1 MEKEKKLNKYE
12 LQSLQPKNDI
22 KSEVI
27 DDIKKILL
35 DGKYKNIAIT
45 GPYSS
50 GKSSII
56 NSTINELYNE
66 KEPKEKQNKKA
77 QNKDRK
83 GRVKNNYKENNKT
96 IKISLAKLL
105 KNNDVDE
112 KELESTIV
120 EKINNSCK
128 KYIDKHNICFNSRA
142 SLLITM
148 IISFMVWTNI
158 YSKYV
163 FWLKNYS
170 WWLFLL
176 RIIAW
181 IIPVCFICFGLLS
194 IINKILSLNIKLGD
208 LNLELKLDRSTE
220 NPIMSNLS
228 YIKRALTIAKVKFVV
243 FEDLDRFNFPNIFD
257 KLRDLNINLNEN
269 IDVIFIYEV
278 RDDLFSASNKG
289 KFFDIAIP
297 IVPFVS
303 YESSGEELRKMF
315 KTTPINDSITYEFI
329 SNIAVYVNDVR
340 ILKNA
345 FNNFCIYYNGLNID
359 SIDCQKLFSF
369 MLYKELF
376 PNDFYKLQN
385 NKGILYNV
393 FNAKKDFINNK
404 INYYKNKISEYQDIL
419 DKSQGDETIINSC
432 NMQIANYKEKIE
444 SIKYYKTY
452 ELFDNF
458 NDAWNEIVENNFE
471 KIQMNGKIEISY
483 LNFLKN
489 AIRKGLIAEDYNI
502 YMNKFIEGSRSR
514 KDNEFIIKVR
524 DKSAATSIEDE
535 IDNPNIVI
543 KILDNIDIKNENVL
557 NISLSKNIMNMDN
570 EKTENYI
577 NTLITSEKYNEML
590 EKYFEN
596 TIEYK
601 CFISKLLELDSL
613 FFENVKKAKNKDEI
627 IIYILE
633 NIKEDLIIKNDS
645 NKILI
650 EYLKENCGV
659 LGKLKYEKANIIK
672 FLEIRVNNI
681 EKINN
686 DKIISYIIDNNL
698 FSINFDNIRYILN
711 KNNIKEDLINNK
723 NLTAILTDSRLSKYI
738 INNFEKYINN
748 LYNKLNS
755 QEESE
760 DTISELINKN
770 DIEKDLLVSMFNKQ
784 ASKINNANIILK
796 KDIIEICLEDN
807 LLVPNISNIIYCFE
821 KEIEEDICVEYIN
834 RNGIVVD
841 EKNDR
846 KHHELIKQLILND
859 NIEMPS
865 VNELLKVKLF
875 QKNKYKSEEINDLL
889 GSNNGLE
896 KLNSII
902 NSNNID
908 FDFDIIEILV
918 NNVND
923 DSMSLFFENNI
934 NRLERK
940 YNTIKE
946 LLPISSKSIIIKL
959 KNKKKDKYL
968 FSNKLRIKVITDLTN
983 EESKMIDINTAICI
997 FNLQLENK
1005 FNINYDLFN
1014 KIFNSLKYRI
1024 NKVKLINNNISI
1036 IDKDK
1041 MGILLDKLYD
1051 PYSRIVKNGKSPKI
1065 DNNEDN
1071 KLLVDN
1077 ISMLGYNISYKED
1090 NKYIHIKGNRNKQ

>member
-83 GRVKNNYKENNKT
+83 GRVKNNYKEKNKT

-376 PNDFYKLQN
+376 PNDFYKLQSN
-385 NKGILYNV
+385 EGILYNV
-393 FNAKKDFINNK
+393 FKSKKDFVNKTIIYYEDKISEFKNIISQNQDNENLITSCDIQITNYEKKLEK
-404 INYYKNKISEYQDIL
+404 INYYK
-419 DKSQGDETIINSC
+419 
-432 NMQIANYKEKIE
+432 MF
-444 SIKYYKTY
+444 
-452 ELFDNF
+452 ELFDNI
-458 NDAWNEIVENNFE
+458 NEAWDDIVENNFE
-471 KIQMNGKIEISY
+471 EIQKNGKTEISY
-483 LNFLKN
+483 INFLKN

-502 YMNKFIEGSRSR
+502 YMNKFIEGSRTR

-524 DKSAATSIEDE
+524 DKNIVTSIEDE
-535 IDNPNIVI
+535 IDTPDVVI
-543 KILDNIDIKNENVL
+543 KLLDNIDLKNKNVL
-557 NISLSKNIMNMDN
+557 NINLSKSIMTMDN
-570 EKTENYI
+570 EKEKNYI
-577 NTLITSEKYNEML
+577 NTLITSDKYNEML

-596 TIEYK
+596 TIEYRY
-601 CFISKLLELDSL
+601 FISKVLELDSM
-613 FFENVKKAKNKDEI
+613 FFNNIKKVKNRDEI
-627 IIYILE
+627 IIYVLE
-633 NIKEDLIIKNDS
+633 NIKEDLIINNNS
-645 NKILI
+645 NSILVEYI
-650 EYLKENCGV
+650 EENSNI
-659 LGKLKYEKANIIK
+659 LDKLKYEKINIIRI
-672 FLEIRVNNI
+672 LEIRVANI

-686 DKIISYIIDNNL
+686 EKIISYIIDNNL

-711 KNNIKEDLINNK
+711 RNNINKDLIKNK
-723 NLTAILTDSRLSKYI
+723 NLTAILSDSKLSKYI
-738 INNFEKYINN
+738 INHFEIYINN
-748 LYNKLNS
+748 VYNKLNN
-755 QEESE
+755 QKEDE

-770 DIEKDLLVSMFNKQ
+770 DIEKGLLVSVLNKQ
-784 ASKINNANIILK
+784 VSKINNANIILK
-796 KDIIEICLEDN
+796 KEDIEICLENN
-807 LLVPNISNIIYCFE
+807 LLVSNISNILYCFE
-821 KEIEEDICVEYIN
+821 KEIDKDICVEYLN

-846 KHHELIKQLILND
+846 KHHELIKQLILTD
-859 NIEMPS
+859 NIEMSS
-865 VNELLKVKLF
+865 VNELLKAKLF
-875 QKNKYKSEEINDLL
+875 QKNKYTREEINDLL

-908 FDFDIIEILV
+908 FDYNIIEILV
-918 NNVND
+918 NNVDNNAME
-923 DSMSLFFENNI
+923 SYFENNV
-934 NRLERK
+934 NRIERK
-940 YNTIKE
+940 YNVIKE
-946 LLPISSKSIIIKL
+946 LLPLSSKTTIIKA

-968 FSNKLRIKVITDLTN
+968 FSNKLRIKVIEDLTN
-983 EESKMIDINTAICI
+983 EESKMIDSNTAICI

-1005 FNINYDLFN
+1005 FNINCDLFN
-1014 KIFNSLKYRI
+1014 RVFDSLKDRI
-1024 NKVKLINNNISI
+1024 SKIRLINNNISI

-1041 MGILLDKLYD
+1041 MAILLDKLYD
-1051 PYSRIVKNGKSPKI
+1051 PYSRVIKNGKSPKLE
-1065 DNNEDN
+1065 NNEDN

-1077 ISMLGYNISYKED
+1077 ISILGYNISYKED
-1090 NKYIHIKGNRNKQ
+1090 NRYIHIKGNRNK